1 VPLHTDAR
9 LLRYIDVVLV
19 FAAAP
24 LLLPFGAP
32 VIGYGIGGGAW
43 ILLRVLGVA
52 VNRRA
57 SVVDDLGQQVALRL
71 AYRFVR
77 VLLLVAAGILAR
89 GAGGSDDG
97 LTALL
102 LITVAFTVQLSV
114 SISERPRSLS
124 VAGSFEQARETV

>member
-1 VPLHTDAR
+1 
-9 LLRYIDVVLV
+9 
-19 FAAAP
+19 
-24 LLLPFGAP
+24 
-32 VIGYGIGGGAW
+32 
-43 ILLRVLGVA
+43 
-52 VNRRA
+52 
-57 SVVDDLGQQVALRL
+57 VALRL